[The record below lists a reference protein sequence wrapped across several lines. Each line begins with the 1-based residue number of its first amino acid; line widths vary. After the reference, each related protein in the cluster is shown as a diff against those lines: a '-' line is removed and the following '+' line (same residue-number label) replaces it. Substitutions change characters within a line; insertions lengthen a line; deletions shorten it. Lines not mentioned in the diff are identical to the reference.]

1 MESCWHKDTWFSRE
15 VCPDPCGKMH
25 NYCTDCGLRMEG
37 CPLEEEALRH
47 RAVYSQTLGTLKKLV
62 KDILELLDD
71 LPNLDK

>member
-1 MESCWHKDTWFSRE
+1 
-15 VCPDPCGKMH
+15 MH

-47 RAVYSQTLGTLKKLV
+47 RAVYSQTLGTLKRLV